1 MTEAN
6 TDQGTPVVVTT
17 EHKGVF
23 FGFLAPGADPAAK
36 TVQITDAQMC
46 VYWNSDVQGVVGLA
60 ATGPTRGSKVSRPAP
75 RITLQAV
82 TAVIDATPE
91 AVSAWRGRPWS

>member
-1 MTEAN
+1 MTEVK
-6 TDQGTPVVVTT
+6 TEQGTPVVVTT

-23 FGFLAPGADPAAK
+23 FGFLAGDPAAK
-36 TVQITDAQMC
+36 TAELTQAQMC
-46 VYWNSDVQGVVGLA
+46 VYWSEDVQGIVGLA
-60 ATGPTRGSKVSRPAP
+60 ATGPTRRCKVTRPAP

-91 AVSAWRGRPWS
+91 AVTAWQDRPWS